1 MEERAELMKGLKKK
15 LTASLLA
22 LCLLSQSQSAF
33 ALYYKRSEP
42 TAVSASRLSYIGYDQ
57 TIFDRVAQK
66 AGELIGEPGNSMEL
80 SAVLDECYNEYCKA
94 VEQAYI
100 ADLEMNKNYND
111 TTVKNKTD
119 AYSVSLDVTQDF
131 TDLLKSVYYSEEY
144 GSLLENIFGTGNVD
158 LFLDEL
164 PSDEYYSLSKQ
175 EQELVSE
182 YYDIYG
188 KSDECA
194 TLYLKL
200 VDIRNQMANAEG
212 YNNYADYA
220 NKILYAR
227 GYTEEQ
233 TVQFCEEVS
242 EHLKPFV
249 SLLLDATL
257 YVPHDS
263 IDMSDSE
270 IISNIGSYVADINGE
285 LYSSYNYMVSNKLYD
300 ISYSDSK
307 VKTGGAFTLNLP
319 QSKVPYLFIAP
330 TDANS
335 DSKTIHSLIHEF
347 GHYSA
352 MLKDPKID
360 ESWSAIKYN
369 ISVETSEVQS
379 QGLELLFMDYY
390 GQMFGRSATYE
401 RYSQLLSNITAI
413 LDGCMFNEWQT
424 MAYSA
429 DELTVEKLNEAAAEL
444 IRKYYGFNYTPDAA
458 QTVWTSL
465 MHNYVSPM
473 YYFSYAVSGASA
485 LSILSESSDSRENS
499 VDAYMKLSAIGAY
512 YPYMDAMNESGIVN
526 VFDDNAVENIADG
539 VGAMFGLNYEDV
551 DYKAWYIP
559 YIYITSPMLEG
570 TDDGRYMPNE
580 DITRS
585 DFVMLIGKM
594 YDYYVGINRE
604 YTISFNDVSST
615 DESAPYIAWAY
626 SNGIIDGYE
635 DGSFGGGDSIT
646 REQLVAILY
655 RLAKLEGEE
664 YKKGTGV
671 LGVFYDNDLV
681 SDWAI
686 EPLSWAVENGIIDGR
701 DNNLFEPQ
709 GGATRAEAAKIAST
723 YLLDRY

>member
-1 MEERAELMKGLKKK
+1 MKGLKKK
-15 LTASLLA
+15 ITASLLM
-22 LCLLSQSQSAF
+22 LCIVVQSSSAF

-42 TAVSASRLSYIGYDQ
+42 ASVSSSSLSYTGYDQ
-57 TIFDRVAQK
+57 TIFDRAAQK
-66 AGELIGEPGNSMEL
+66 AGELMGEPGNSMEL
-80 SAVLDECYNEYCKA
+80 SAVLDECYKEYCRA
-94 VEQAYI
+94 TEQAYI
-100 ADLEMNKNYND
+100 AELEMNKNYND
-111 TTVKNKTD
+111 TTVKNKTN
-119 AYSVSLDVTQDF
+119 AYSVSLDVSQDF
-131 TDLLKSVYYSEEY
+131 TELIKSVYESEEY
-144 GSLLENIFGTGNVD
+144 KPLLENIFGTGD
-158 LFLDEL
+158 MELFISSL

-182 YYDIYG
+182 YYNIYG

-194 TLYLKL
+194 ALYLKL
-200 VDIRNQMANAEG
+200 VDIRNRMAQTEG
-212 YNNYADYA
+212 YDNYADFA
-220 NKILYAR
+220 NEKIYAR
-227 GYTEEQ
+227 DYNEEQ
-233 TVQFCEEVS
+233 TAKFCEEVS
-242 EHLKPFV
+242 ENIQPFV

-270 IISNIGSYVADINGE
+270 IISTVGDFISDINGE
-285 LYSSYNYMVSNKLYD
+285 LRSSYDYMTSNKLYD
-300 ISYSDSK
+300 IAYSDSK
-307 VKTGGAFTLNLP
+307 VKTGGAFTVNLP

-330 TDANS
+330 ADANS

-352 MLKDPKID
+352 MLKDPKVD
-360 ESWSAIKYN
+360 ESWSAVKYN

-379 QGLELLFMDYY
+379 QGLELLFLDYY
-390 GQMFGRSATYE
+390 GHMFGRSATYE

-424 MAYSA
+424 LAYES
-429 DELTVEKLNEAAAEL
+429 DDLTVSKLNEAAAEL

-465 MHNYVSPM
+465 MHNFVSPM
-473 YYFSYAVSGASA
+473 YYFSYAVSGSSA
-485 LSILSESSDSRENS
+485 LSILSESRESRDNAVDS
-499 VDAYMKLSAIGAY
+499 YMKLSALGSY
-512 YPYMDAMNESGIVN
+512 YPYMEAMSESCIVN
-526 VFDDNAVENIADG
+526 VFEDGAIEDIAEG
-539 VGAMFGLNYEDV
+539 IGAMFGLNYDDV
-551 DYKAWYIP
+551 DYKSWYIP

-570 TDDGRYMPNE
+570 TGDGKFMPNA

-585 DFVMLIGKM
+585 DFVELIGKM

-604 YTISFNDVSST
+604 YTVSFSDVSAT

-664 YKKGTGV
+664 YRKGTGV
-671 LGVFYDNDLV
+671 LGVFHDNDLV

-686 EPLSWAVENGIIDGR
+686 EPLSWAVECGIIDGR
-701 DNNLFEPQ
+701 DNNLVEPQ
-709 GGATRAEAAKIAST
+709 GSATRAEAAKIAST